1 MWVGIRF
8 ESADGRIAA
17 QQLLMNS
24 PQLLAGSME
33 IVLCR
38 LERLDGSRGGHPAT
52 SDRLDHGQRLQCV
65 GGVAQALVRAMQLL
79 ALLLGEFL
87 WLATYVHACKH

>member
-1 MWVGIRF
+1 MWVGIRL
-8 ESADGRIAA
+8 EGADGRIAA

-33 IVLCR
+33 VVLGR
-38 LERLDGSRGGHPAT
+38 LESLDGSGGGHPAT

-65 GGVAQALVRAMQLL
+65 GGVAQALVGTMEQL

-87 WLATYVHACKH
+87 WLAAYIHVCKH